1 MARWTFW
8 RPLFTPIDIS
18 SVVFFRIIF
27 GALMIWEMRHDFS
40 PQWVKIYYVNPTFR
54 FSYYGFDW
62 IKPLPGDGIFYLIS
76 ILTLLAFF
84 IMVGFCYRISITLFF
99 LGFTYIFLLDQTRY
113 LNHFYFICLL
123 SFLMIFIP
131 AHRTFSVDSWLR
143 PKLQADT
150 SPSWTLWI
158 LRFQVG
164 VVYFLGGIAKV
175 DGDWLR
181 GEPLRGWLSS
191 RTDFPIIGHLFTEKF
206 MPFFFSYSG
215 LLIDLLIVPL
225 LLWRRT
231 RVFSFLI
238 AVLFHLM
245 NSRLWTIGVFPW
257 LMIAGTILF
266 FPSAWPR
273 RLFLSL
279 GMGVERLKPGS
290 ESSEE
295 APLLFPQKAMIF
307 FLCTYIIVQI
317 LLPFRPFLYKG
328 NVHWTEEGHRFSWH
342 MMLRSKDGE
351 VRFFLINL
359 KENTKREVRIKS
371 YLTPQ
376 QIGRMAGRPDMILQ
390 FSHYI
395 AEILRKRG
403 VSDFE
408 VRANALVSLNGRKRQ
423 LLIDSKVDLASQP
436 RNLKSAPWILPL
448 METLRH

>member
-1 MARWTFW
+1 
-8 RPLFTPIDIS
+8 
-18 SVVFFRIIF
+18 
-27 GALMIWEMRHDFS
+27 
-40 PQWVKIYYVNPTFR
+40 
-54 FSYYGFDW
+54 
-62 IKPLPGDGIFYLIS
+62 
-76 ILTLLAFF
+76 
-84 IMVGFCYRISITLFF
+84 
-99 LGFTYIFLLDQTRY
+99 
-113 LNHFYFICLL
+113 
-123 SFLMIFIP
+123 
-131 AHRTFSVDSWLR
+131 
-143 PKLQADT
+143 
-150 SPSWTLWI
+150 
-158 LRFQVG
+158 
-164 VVYFLGGIAKV
+164 
-175 DGDWLR
+175 
-181 GEPLRGWLSS
+181 
-191 RTDFPIIGHLFTEKF
+191 
-206 MPFFFSYSG
+206 MPYFFSYSG

-266 FPSAWPR
+266 FPAAWPR

-279 GMGVERLKPGS
+279 ERGVKRLKPGL
-290 ESSEE
+290 ESSEG
-295 APLLFPQKAMIF
+295 APLLFPQKAMVLV
-307 FLCTYIIVQI
+307 LCAYITAQI
-317 LLPFRPFLYKG
+317 LLPFRPFLYPG

-351 VRFFLINL
+351 ARFFLINL
-359 KENTKREVRIKS
+359 KENTKHEISMRS

-395 AEILRKRG
+395 AEILHKKG
-403 VSDFE
+403 MSDFE

-448 METLRH
+448 MEPLQY